1 MIARLDR
8 HDLAGSAF
16 NHPHGRADGA
26 GMIHTGWL
34 GADGASIRR
43 AGPADFVVSPLRW
56 LATLLSAAAATVIG
70 AVLMVVFAAAVAM
83 SALLAAVLLAV
94 SSLTRRRRRAD
105 DGIIEARQVG
115 HAWVAY
121 GWDQRP
127 R

>member
-8 HDLAGSAF
+8 HDIAGSAF
-16 NHPHGRADGA
+16 NPARDRADGRTMLQA
-26 GMIHTGWL
+26 GWIR
-34 GADGASIRR
+34 ADGTPARKAGGLLLVLR
-43 AGPADFVVSPLRW
+43 AAAAVVS
-56 LATLLSAAAATVIG
+56 AAVATVIG
-70 AVLMVVFAAAVAM
+70 AVLMVVFAAAVAV

-94 SSLTRRRRRAD
+94 STLTRRRGRRE
-105 DGIIEARQVG
+105 DGVIEMRNVG

>member
-1 MIARLDR
+1 MFQPA
-8 HDLAGSAF
+8 
-16 NHPHGRADGA
+16 
-26 GMIHTGWL
+26 WL
-34 GADGASIRR
+34 GSDEAPIRR
-43 AGPADFVVSPLRW
+43 TGVAAFLFPALRW
-56 LATLLSAAAATVIG
+56 CAALLSAVVATVIG
-70 AVLMVVFAAAVAM
+70 AVFMVVFAVAVAV

-94 SSLTRRRRRAD
+94 SSLTRRRSRRD

>member
-16 NHPHGRADGA
+16 NHAHGRADGA
-26 GMIHTGWL
+26 DMIQTGWL
-34 GADGASIRR
+34 HADGAPVRK
-43 AGPADFVVSPLRW
+43 AGPAAFLFAPLRW
-56 LATLLSAAAATVIG
+56 LATLLSAVAATVIG

-94 SSLTRRRRRAD
+94 SSLTRRRRRRD
-105 DGIIEARQVG
+105 DGIIEARHVG